1 MKPTILVL
9 RAFVLLTIGIILT
22 SNGWAQLF
30 QARFVTSAYAW
41 QQQDTVGHSANH
53 FYGFQSAQVS
63 LATDHFSFHT
73 NLQGFNDF
81 TGPLKNEGLL
91 RVYNFYAKYSGIINA
106 VDVSIGRQSVF
117 AGAGSG
123 TIDGAIVTA
132 RVPNYP
138 VKLLGYYG
146 ALPVPSYKFEL
157 IDNIKSNNM
166 LGAQIVGS
174 PVEFATIS
182 LSYMR
187 KEILPESYWAKR
199 AYDSTYAT
207 HDVEI
212 TPSSE
217 SEQYLSGD
225 VNIEYQNAVSG
236 YARYDYDVNQE
247 KTSRVQLFTRVKIS
261 DPLSLTGEYIHR
273 EPRLSYNSI
282 FWVFA
287 YNTINEYELGAEYSL
302 CKNWQVFGKYG
313 EVSYGDDNSHQ
324 VTLGSNTKYTSA
336 SVSWN
341 TGYGASLAAVSANAG
356 YPLWNNKITPT
367 VMVSYAQYRLSDA
380 DDLVNA
386 LSGGAGLVYRPVPA
400 LSFDGQVQYI
410 QNKIYNDD
418 VRFFLR
424 CSYHLSER
432 LNIF

>member
-1 MKPTILVL
+1 MKPTILFL
-9 RAFVLLTIGIILT
+9 RIILLLIAGT
-22 SNGWAQLF
+22 MLASSGWAQLF
-30 QARFVTSAYAW
+30 QARFVSSAYVW
-41 QQQDTVGHSANH
+41 QREDTVRQSANH
-53 FYGFQSAQVS
+53 FYGFQSAQIS
-63 LATDHFSFHT
+63 LAAEHFSFHT

-81 TGPLKNEGLL
+81 SGPLKNEGLL
-91 RVYNFYAKYSGIINA
+91 RVYNFYAKYSGIVNS
-106 VDVSIGRQSVF
+106 VDVSVGRQSVF

-138 VKLLGYYG
+138 IKLLGYYG
-146 ALPVPSYKFEL
+146 ALPVPNYKFEL
-157 IDNIKSNNM
+157 IDNIRSNNM
-166 LGAQIVGS
+166 LGAQIIGS
-174 PVEFATIS
+174 PSECATVS

-187 KEILPESYWAKR
+187 KENLPESYWAQR
-199 AYDSTYAT
+199 AYDSTYAIHT
-207 HDVEI
+207 VEI

-225 VNIEYQNAVSG
+225 INIDYHDAISG

-247 KTSRVQLFTRVKIS
+247 KTSRVQLFTRVTIS
-261 DPLSLTGEYIHR
+261 EPLALTGEYVHR

-287 YNTINEYELGAEYSL
+287 YNTIDDYELGGEYTL

-313 EVSYGDDNSHQ
+313 EVSYGDDHSRQ
-324 VTLGSNTKYTSA
+324 VTLGSNTKYASA
-336 SVSWN
+336 SISWN
-341 TGYGASLAAVSANAG
+341 TGYGGSLAAVSANAG

-367 VMVSYAQYRLSDA
+367 VLLSYAQYRLSDA
-380 DDLVNA
+380 DVLTNA
-386 LSGGAGLVYRPVPA
+386 LSGGVGLVYRPIAA
-400 LSFDGQVQYI
+400 LSFDGQAQYI
-410 QNKIYNDD
+410 QNNIYNDD

>member
-9 RAFVLLTIGIILT
+9 RIFILSASGIFL
-22 SNGWAQLF
+22 SSSGWAQLF
-30 QARFVTSAYAW
+30 QARFVTSGYEW
-41 QQQDTVGHSANH
+41 QQADTVGQLANH
-53 FYGFQSAQVS
+53 FYGFQSAQFSFAVE
-63 LATDHFSFHT
+63 HVSFHT

-81 TGPLKNEGLL
+81 DGPLRNEGFL
-91 RVYNFYAKYSGIINA
+91 RVYNFYAKYVGLINA
-106 VDVSIGRQSVF
+106 VDISVGRQSVF

-132 RVPNYP
+132 RLPNYP
-138 VKLLGYYG
+138 IKLLGYFG
-146 ALPVPSYKFEL
+146 ALPVPSYKFQL

-166 LGAQIVGS
+166 LGGQIVGS
-174 PVEFATIS
+174 PAEFATVS
-182 LSYMR
+182 FSYMR
-187 KEILPESYWAKR
+187 KEELPESYWAKR
-199 AYDSTYAT
+199 AYDSTLAL

-225 VNIEYQNAVSG
+225 VNIEYHDAVSG

-287 YNTINEYELGAEYSL
+287 YNTINEYELGAEYTL

-313 EVSYGDDNSHQ
+313 GVSYGDDHSRQ
-324 VTLGSNTKYTSA
+324 VTLGSNTQYASA

-341 TGYGASLAAVSANAG
+341 TGYGGSLATVSANAG

-380 DDLVNA
+380 DDLANA
-386 LSGGAGLVYRPVPA
+386 LSGGLGLVYRPA
-400 LSFDGQVQYI
+400 QAISFDGQVQYI
-410 QNKIYNDD
+410 QNKIFRDD
-418 VRFFLR
+418 VRFFFR

-432 LNIF
+432 LKIF

>member
-1 MKPTILVL
+1 MKPTILVH
-9 RAFVLLTIGIILT
+9 RVVLLLATGTILT
-22 SNGWAQLF
+22 SSSWAQLF

-41 QQQDTVGHSANH
+41 QQADTVGQSANH
-53 FYGFQSAQVS
+53 FYGFQSAQFS
-63 LATDHFSFHT
+63 LAAERFSFHT

-81 TGPLKNEGLL
+81 SGPLKNEGIL
-91 RVYNFYAKYSGIINA
+91 RVYDLYAKYAGIMNA
-106 VDVSIGRQSVF
+106 VDVSVGRQSVF

-123 TIDGAIVTA
+123 TIDGGMVTV
-132 RVPNYP
+132 RMPNYP
-138 VKLLGYYG
+138 IKLLGYYG
-146 ALPVPSYKFEL
+146 ALPVEDYKFKL
-157 IDNIKSNNM
+157 IDNTKSNNM
-166 LGAQIVGS
+166 LGGQIVGS
-174 PVEFATIS
+174 PAEFATVS

-199 AYDSTYAT
+199 AYDSTLQL

-225 VNIEYQNAVSG
+225 VNLEFHDAVSG

-247 KTSRVQLFTRVKIS
+247 KTSRIQFSTRIKITE
-261 DPLSLTGEYIHR
+261 PLSLTGEYLHR

-287 YNTINEYELGAEYSL
+287 YNTVDEYEVGAEYTL

-313 EVSYGDDNSHQ
+313 EVSYGDDRSHQ
-324 VTLGSNTKYTSA
+324 VTLGSNTKYVSA
-336 SVSWN
+336 SASWN
-341 TGYGASLAAVSANAG
+341 AGYGGSLAALSANAG
-356 YPLWNNKITPT
+356 YPLWNNKLTPT

-386 LSGGAGLVYRPVPA
+386 LSGGAGLVYRPVQA

-410 QNKIYNDD
+410 QNKIYDDD